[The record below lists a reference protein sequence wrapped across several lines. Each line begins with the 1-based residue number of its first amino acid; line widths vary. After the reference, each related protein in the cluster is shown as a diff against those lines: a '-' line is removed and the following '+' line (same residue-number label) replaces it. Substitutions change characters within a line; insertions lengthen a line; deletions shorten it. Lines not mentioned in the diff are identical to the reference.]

1 MQVVRKE
8 DSKLLEFILTHI
20 TSYLTTLL
28 LGATVSP
35 RGQSSIALSDSSSPA
50 ALHISI
56 AS

>member
-1 MQVVRKE
+1 MQVVRK